1 VCWIH
6 FVVGTWRKFATAM
19 SDVVISTSS
28 FDVDNNPAIDS
39 LRAAGLQVTTNPF
52 GRKLT
57 EDEISALLG
66 DSVVGLLAGVEPLT
80 ARVISGAQGLRV
92 ISRCGV
98 GLDNVDQA
106 AASAREISV
115 FSTPDAPV
123 DAVVEMTMGLMLATL
138 RKIPEADRQVR
149 ADGWPRLK
157 GRLLKAQTVG
167 VLGLGRIGSRVAGIC
182 AAFGARV
189 IAYDPLVKSAP
200 SDVGCVDLKTLLA
213 QSDIVSLHIPYNE
226 KTHHLINKESLA
238 TMKPGAIL
246 VNTARGSL
254 VNEDELLAAL
264 RCGQLWG
271 AGLDVFESEPYSGE
285 LRDLPQVVLTPHLA
299 SSAVESRREMEL
311 EAARNLYSGLC
322 ATGVIGDGDK
332 P

>member
-1 VCWIH
+1 
-6 FVVGTWRKFATAM
+6 M

-39 LRAAGLQVTTNPF
+39 LRDAGLRVTTNPF

-80 ARVISGAQGLRV
+80 AKVISGAQGLRV

-98 GLDNVDQA
+98 GLDNVDQD
-106 AASAREISV
+106 AASARDISV

-138 RKIPEADRQVR
+138 RKIPEADRLVR

-167 VLGLGRIGSRVAGIC
+167 VLGLGRIGGKVAGLC

-200 SDVGCVDLKTLLA
+200 SGVECVDLKTLLA

-264 RCGQLWG
+264 RSGQLWG

-311 EAARNLYSGLC
+311 EAARNLYTGLF